1 MASSSLGSQSCKC
14 GYSTL
19 VSQLFCSRAALKRVR
34 ELRSSIADGPAIPSA
49 AKDLENGLTAAA
61 NPWGCP
67 PPGGGVRAAFEPRG
81 RFPRAWKKPVVVVDA
96 PGDPRNLGRRFC
108 VHPLECSNA
117 VVRGRRGAEPE
128 RTPIAAATTSVCSL
142 STATREVVGG
152 DGHQCSLFRG
162 YQSLDTLAAAP
173 ERDADH
179 GAASAPDL

>member
-67 PPGGGVRAAFEPRG
+67 PPGGGCASLRA
-81 RFPRAWKKPVVVVDA
+81 PRAVPQGVEDAGRRGGRVDDA
-96 PGDPRNLGRRFC
+96 RNLGRRFC
-108 VHPLECSNA
+108 VHPSECSNA
-117 VVRGRRGAEPE
+117 VVRGRHGAEPE
-128 RTPIAAATTSVCSL
+128 RTLIATAATTSVRSL
-142 STATREVVGG
+142 STATREVVRR
-152 DGHQCSLFRG
+152 DGHQSSLRRRARAA
-162 YQSLDTLAAAP
+162 SCRAPRAAA
-173 ERDADH
+173 R
-179 GAASAPDL
+179 GFTWS